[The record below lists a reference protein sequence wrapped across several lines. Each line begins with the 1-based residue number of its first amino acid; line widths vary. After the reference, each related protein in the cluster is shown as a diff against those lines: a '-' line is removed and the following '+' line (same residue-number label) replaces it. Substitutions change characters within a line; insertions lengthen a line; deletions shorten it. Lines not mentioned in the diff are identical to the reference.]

1 MMERGNGGAMERG
14 RAGVT
19 LVELL
24 VALVILGMMTGIG
37 ALSVMSLRP
46 AALGVA
52 LDSMTS
58 ARRRAIRDGR
68 PVVLRDGSQV
78 LRFLP
83 DGRVLGGLVDP
94 LTGVPLDAN

>member
-1 MMERGNGGAMERG
+1 MERREV
-14 RAGVT
+14 GVT

-24 VALVILGMMTGIG
+24 VALVILGMMTGLG
-37 ALSVMSLRP
+37 ALSVVSLRP
-46 AALGVA
+46 VA
-52 LDSMTS
+52 RRVVLDSMAS

-68 PVVLRDGSQV
+68 PVVFRDGAQV

-83 DGRVLGGLVDP
+83 DGRVLGGPMDP